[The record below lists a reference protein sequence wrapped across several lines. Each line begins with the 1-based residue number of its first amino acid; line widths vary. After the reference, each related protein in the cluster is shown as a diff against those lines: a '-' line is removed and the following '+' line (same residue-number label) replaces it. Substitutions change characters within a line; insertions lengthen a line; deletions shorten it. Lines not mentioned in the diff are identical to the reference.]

1 MYIRKLLLAL
11 ALLAAAPAT
20 LGGGGPGLGQPLDE
34 RTKFPPTHV
43 T

>member
-1 MYIRKLLLAL
+1 MYTRKLLLAL
-11 ALLAAAPAT
+11 ALIAAAPAT
-20 LGGGGPGLGQPLDE
+20 LGGGGPGWDSRST